1 MINSFTGALNIER
14 GNNKASNQGNF
25 EVRNINEFYDPK
37 PSTLSIEERIKIIK
51 SVGEEIIEEEEIKKL
66 LERKQMPI
74 CYDGFEPSGRMHIA
88 QGIFRMVNV
97 NKLTAAGC
105 IFKFWIADWF
115 AQMND
120 KMGGDLEKIRIV
132 GRYFVEIWK
141 AVGMKLDNVQFL
153 WCCEE
158 INKNPEKY
166 WQTVINIARKNTVDR
181 MTRCSQIMGRDEK
194 GSLSA
199 AQIMYP
205 AMQCADI
212 FYLKAD
218 ICQLGMD
225 QRKVNVLAREYCD
238 TIGQKEKPVIISHHM
253 LSGLKKDQAKMSKS
267 DVSSAIFMEDSK
279 VKILNFRKMSFQRL
293 TEHTVKKER
302 SKKTQY

>member
-1 MINSFTGALNIER
+1 MINSFTGGLNIEQTQ
-14 GNNKASNQGNF
+14 KL
-25 EVRNINEFYDPK
+25 INESSDLFTVRDINEYYDPK
-37 PSTLSIEERIKIIK
+37 PSKLSDEERFKIVK
-51 SVGEEIIEEEEIKKL
+51 SVGEEIIDEEELRKL
-66 LERKQMPI
+66 LINNKMPI

-97 NKLTAAGC
+97 NKLTSAGC

-120 KMGGDLEKIRIV
+120 KMGGDMEKIRIV

-158 INKNPEKY
+158 IDKSPEKY
-166 WQTVINIARKNTVDR
+166 WQLVINIARKNTLDR
-181 MTRCSQIMGRDEK
+181 ITRCSQIMGREEK

-205 AMQCADI
+205 CMQCADI
-212 FYLKAD
+212 FFLKAD
-218 ICQLGMD
+218 ICQLGLD

-238 TIGQKEKPVIISHHM
+238 SIGQKDKPVIISHHM
-253 LSGLKKDQAKMSKS
+253 LSGLKKDQVKMSKS
-267 DVSSAIFMEDSK
+267 DPSSAIYMEDSR
-279 VKILNFRKMSFQRL
+279 VIIF
-293 TEHTVKKER
+293 
-302 SKKTQY
+302 

>member
-1 MINSFTGALNIER
+1 MVNSLNGSLNIQI
-14 GNNKASNQGNF
+14 NNSTKDSEIF
-25 EVRNINEFYDPK
+25 TTRDINEYFDPK
-37 PSTLSIEERIKIIK
+37 PCKLSDEERFKIIK
-51 SVGEEIIEEEEIKKL
+51 SVGEEIIDEEELKKL
-66 LERKQMPI
+66 IAKNQMPV

-97 NKLTAAGC
+97 NKLTSAGC

-120 KMGGDLEKIRIV
+120 KMGGDLEKIRVV

-141 AVGMKLDNVQFL
+141 AVGMKLENVQFL

-181 MTRCSQIMGRDEK
+181 ITRCSTIMGRDEK

-205 AMQCADI
+205 CMQCADI
-212 FYLKAD
+212 FYIKAD
-218 ICQLGMD
+218 ICQLGLD

-238 TIGQKEKPVIISHHM
+238 TIGQKDKRWI
-253 LSGLKKDQAKMSKS
+253 
-267 DVSSAIFMEDSK
+267 
-279 VKILNFRKMSFQRL
+279 N
-293 TEHTVKKER
+293 
-302 SKKTQY
+302 